1 MQATITLMNIANII
15 YLKSKTNNTIYEESL
30 RKERTVIGIKLLD
43 LIAILQEVQDMED
56 QAC

>member
-15 YLKSKTNNTIYEESL
+15 YLRSKTNNTIYEESL